1 MKNKGRLHPDCPWE
15 TGRTPPQRKI
25 CSSTWGQFCIVL
37 TWRKIVFSKYP
48 MWDLASQSMA
58 MLASCCMIRDRHY
71 CLTCKA
77 LWTGY
82 VKYNSQGHS
91 GRIWQWSDV
100 TMTVHCVRN
109 TLINIRIWILLS
121 NYLPSPQKEDS
132 CYLLVLAQMIFWLP
146 QTEPRDYTL
155 YLSLLF
161 SASWIWQWVLG
172 CSYFSISVDLEVTHD
187 LVSSGGTPYTKKML
201 PVIKWMNIKTTKHLV
216 FEYMPA
222 KMKISYF
229 HSWA

>member
-1 MKNKGRLHPDCPWE
+1 MKNKGRPHPDCPWE

-37 TWRKIVFSKYP
+37 TWRKIVSSKYP

-58 MLASCCMIRDRHY
+58 TLASCCMIRDRHY

-91 GRIWQWSDV
+91 GRTWQWSDI
-100 TMTVHCVRN
+100 TMTVHCMWN

-121 NYLPSPQKEDS
+121 NYLPPPTKRGF
-132 CYLLVLAQMIFWLP
+132 LLKWSSDCHRQNLVTTFFICH
-146 QTEPRDYTL
+146 YC
-155 YLSLLF
+155 SLLH
-161 SASWIWQWVLG
+161 G
-172 CSYFSISVDLEVTHD
+172 CG
-187 LVSSGGTPYTKKML
+187 SG
-201 PVIKWMNIKTTKHLV
+201 HLAALTS
-216 FEYMPA
+216 P
-222 KMKISYF
+222 SLLT
-229 HSWA
+229 

>member
-37 TWRKIVFSKYP
+37 TWRKIVSSKYP

-58 MLASCCMIRDRHY
+58 TLASCCMIRDRHY

-91 GRIWQWSDV
+91 GRTWQWSDV
-100 TMTVHCVRN
+100 TMTVHCVWN

-121 NYLPSPQKEDS
+121 NYLPPPTKRG
-132 CYLLVLAQMIFWLP
+132 F
-146 QTEPRDYTL
+146 
-155 YLSLLF
+155 LLF
-161 SASWIWQWVLG
+161 VSLGSNDLLTATDRTSWLHSLSVITVL
-172 CSYFSISVDLEVTHD
+172 CFMDVAV
-187 LVSSGGTPYTKKML
+187 GTWLLLLLRLCWLRSHTRSCL
-201 PVIKWMNIKTTKHLV
+201 
-216 FEYMPA
+216 
-222 KMKISYF
+222 
-229 HSWA
+229 